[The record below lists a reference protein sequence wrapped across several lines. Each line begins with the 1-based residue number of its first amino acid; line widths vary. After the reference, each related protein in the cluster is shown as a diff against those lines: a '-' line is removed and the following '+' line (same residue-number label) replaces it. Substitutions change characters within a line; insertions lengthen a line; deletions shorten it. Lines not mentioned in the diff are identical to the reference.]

1 MNLKKEVKIGGD
13 KFIGCYEC
21 NRPPGGTTVIFR

>member
-1 MNLKKEVKIGGD
+1 MKLKKEVKIGRG

-21 NRPPGGTTVIFR
+21 NLPPVGTTVIFR